1 MDEHHTR
8 TLDKETRVIL
18 GATGASGAGKEQAL
32 IMVNEAHDDLLAK
45 KLKILMSKQ
54 FFDLSK
60 YLVSLQSE
68 LAMEHMIR
76 NREI

>member
-1 MDEHHTR
+1 M
-8 TLDKETRVIL
+8 
-18 GATGASGAGKEQAL
+18 SGAGKEQAL

-76 NREI
+76 TREI